1 MSIAIVIGV
10 VLVAASLP
18 FTVAAFCKQEGCG
31 EAPAQLK
38 PFNIS
43 WSQASQASP
52 APAALDT
59 AGAAGSGEASFEV
72 NDALMAGVRIAF
84 VDCTDTFDDR
94 IGQQPASF
102 NYTLSRSSG
111 DGTSEVLAAGDFS
124 CNGGSPDPASFP
136 RETSLGDHPDVAQV
150 QALNLTDAVHRA
162 WNGTANET
170 AVFTLRLVATRPPAQ
185 LGPQPLPGLPVA
197 PTRMQAAL
205 TVEGMRWTVQATE
218 HQEAPK

>member
-1 MSIAIVIGV
+1 MIIAIVLGII
-10 VLVAASLP
+10 LVAGSLP
-18 FTVAAFCKQEGCG
+18 FTVWAFCKQEGCG
-31 EAPAQLK
+31 EAPDQLK

-43 WSQASQASP
+43 WSQASQAAP
-52 APAALDT
+52 ARAALDT
-59 AGAAGSGEASFEV
+59 AGAAGAGEASFEV
-72 NDALMAGVRIAF
+72 NNALVAVVRIAF

-102 NYTLSRSSG
+102 NYTLSKSAG
-111 DGTSEVLAAGDFS
+111 DGTSQVLAAGDFS
-124 CNGGSPDPASFP
+124 CNGGSADPATFP
-136 RETSLGDHPDVAQV
+136 REASLADHPDVAQV

-170 AVFTLRLVATRPPAQ
+170 AAFTLRLVATRPPAQ

-205 TVEGMRWTVQATE
+205 TVEGMRWTLQATE
-218 HQEAPK
+218 HQEATK